1 VAGADSGLEPRHDL
15 RIQRAGRSSHCDDL
29 VLVRSLNVA
38 EPDLAQRP
46 AGTHRRGF
54 PLTGPRLKAVPDGMA
69 RHQRF
74 AGVGS
79 AAPMVNMRQ
88 ATANLMATVG

>member
-15 RIQRAGRSSHCDDL
+15 RIQRAGRSSRCDDL
-29 VLVRSLNVA
+29 VLVRGLHVA

-46 AGTHRRGF
+46 AGTNRRRF
-54 PLTGPRLKAVPDGMA
+54 PLTGPRLTKAASTGCGIGRA
-69 RHQRF
+69 WQRHQRF

-79 AAPMVNMRQ
+79 AAS
-88 ATANLMATVG
+88 